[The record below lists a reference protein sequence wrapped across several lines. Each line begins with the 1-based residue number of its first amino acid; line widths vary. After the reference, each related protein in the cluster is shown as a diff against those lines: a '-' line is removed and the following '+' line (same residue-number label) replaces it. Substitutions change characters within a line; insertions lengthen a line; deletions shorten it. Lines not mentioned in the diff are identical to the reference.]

1 MSRDQEE
8 DLSEMISVNKKVK
21 EVMLK
26 EKGNAK
32 DDKVV
37 DKKKVVDKEN
47 IVENIPKTPVFNFS
61 NCTVTLNNYS

>member
-1 MSRDQEE
+1 MSHDQEE

-21 EVMLK
+21 EVMVK

-32 DDKVV
+32 DKVV
-37 DKKKVVDKEN
+37 DKKKVMDKEN

-61 NCTVTLNNYS
+61 NCTVTLNN